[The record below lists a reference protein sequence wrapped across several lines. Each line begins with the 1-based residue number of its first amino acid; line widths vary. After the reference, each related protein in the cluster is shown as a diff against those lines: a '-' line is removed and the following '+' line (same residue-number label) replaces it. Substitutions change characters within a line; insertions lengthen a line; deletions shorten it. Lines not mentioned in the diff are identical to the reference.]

1 MECLGDCSLS
11 NFTFLVHSISISIS
25 MLFLLVACCLLLISF
40 FVSNSIKSRP
50 TVVVAVTTLDLTH
63 SSIKGGVF
71 LGTWLNLADFYA

>member
-11 NFTFLVHSISISIS
+11 NFTFLVHSISIS

-50 TVVVAVTTLDLTH
+50 TVVVAETTLDLTH